1 MIANTRTRALAF
13 VALVLIVTIATGAYL
28 YAAHLRNVR
37 LNSVVVAPANPAAL
51 ADVRRQSHVAFR
63 SLQPGAAYGT
73 LAFAPL
79 ADPASDPVGTA
90 LHCHRL
96 YSAAGE
102 TMCLAVTTDTQ
113 HRYQAV
119 VLDDQLAPEHVLD
132 FTAGSPSRVRVSR
145 DGRMAAYTVFT
156 ARDSYMQIGFS
167 TRTVLVD
174 LRSGRNVGDLEDFE
188 AWRDGQPFR
197 AVDFNYWG
205 VTFSPV
211 ADRFYATLG
220 TSGHTYLVEASIAQ
234 RRVTVVRDG
243 IECPSL
249 SPDGT
254 RIAFKKKFVEGRRT
268 TWRPAVVTLATG
280 AEVVLAETRS
290 IDDQIEWLDDAT
302 ILYGMRTP
310 PVIGRQGNIWKLAA
324 DGTGEP
330 AVFLEN
336 AESPAI
342 VRR

>member
-1 MIANTRTRALAF
+1 MKARALAF
-13 VALVLIVTIATGAYL
+13 VALLLIVTVTTGAYL
-28 YAAHLRNVR
+28 YAARLRNAK
-37 LNSVVVAPANPAAL
+37 LNAVVVAPANPAAL
-51 ADVRRQSHVAFR
+51 ADVRRQSYVAFR
-63 SLQPGAAYGT
+63 SLQSGPAYGT
-73 LAFAPL
+73 LAFVPL
-79 ADPASDPVGTA
+79 ADPAATPVGTA

-96 YSAAGE
+96 YSSAGE
-102 TMCLAVTTDTQ
+102 TMCLAVTTDVKN
-113 HRYQAV
+113 RYQAV
-119 VLDDQLAPEHVLD
+119 VLDEQLAPQHVLD

-156 ARDSYMQIGFS
+156 ARDSYMQTGFS
-167 TRTVLVD
+167 TRTMLVD
-174 LRSGRNVGDLEDFE
+174 LHGGKTVGGLEDFE
-188 AWRDGQPFR
+188 AVRDGQPFR

-205 VTFSPV
+205 VTFSS
-211 ADRFYATLG
+211 DTNRFYATLG
-220 TSGHTYLVEASIAQ
+220 TSGHTYLVEGNIAQ

-254 RIAFKKKFVEGRRT
+254 RIAFKKKFMEGRRI

-290 IDDQIEWLDDAT
+290 IDDQIEWLDEAT
-302 ILYGMRTP
+302 ILYGMRAP
-310 PVIGRQGNIWKLAA
+310 PVIGRQGNIWKVAA
-324 DGTGEP
+324 DGTGGP
-330 AVFLEN
+330 TVFLEN